1 MKQAS
6 NPEAH
11 LIHFEDIKKVYKEK
25 YPPTIIFDNI
35 KTKKRLDKILVDKFH
50 MVSPIKIAISS
61 GTKWKKKSLTNVLPE
76 IIDITY
82 DAYIVPFLDNLKQ
95 LLMNEQILSNI
106 ENPKQYEDGLYR
118 TVLDGSYYRKSEFFS
133 NHNKSLAII
142 FYYDDLFNCMGLQKQ
157 NISKN
162 LVL

>member
-82 DAYIVPFLDNLKQ
+82 AYIVPFLDNLKQ

-106 ENPKQYEDGLYR
+106 ENPK
-118 TVLDGSYYRKSEFFS
+118 TV
-133 NHNKSLAII
+133 
-142 FYYDDLFNCMGLQKQ
+142 
-157 NISKN
+157 
-162 LVL
+162 